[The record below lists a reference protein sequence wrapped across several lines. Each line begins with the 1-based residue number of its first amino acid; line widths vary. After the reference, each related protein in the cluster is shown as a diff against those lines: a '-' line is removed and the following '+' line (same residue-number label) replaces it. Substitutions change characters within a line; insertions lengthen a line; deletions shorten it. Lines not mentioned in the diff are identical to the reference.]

1 MGSHTLPAPFGLT
14 SNSGWMELI
23 ESPEELLLLIEF
35 RARGIL
41 NMASYL
47 IPGIAGAAP
56 VHL

>member
-1 MGSHTLPAPFGLT
+1 
-14 SNSGWMELI
+14 MELI

-56 VHL
+56 IHLRGAKGVAGGLVCHSTPVL